1 MTESLNVNV
10 LVAAK
15 EEYTKQL
22 VYSLQPR
29 MYEILKGIFLQSQ
42 SENKKKRISLSKFQI
57 ELKSVPNWTDYKL
70 EEKIKKTKD
79 SYPYLMEL
87 ITAIFVSHVKIL
99 ACVRLSADDKSI
111 KIKVPNLNT
120 FLHKIIINMC
130 EQVYYNPSVID
141 EGKEKIY
148 SLITTSINDTIG
160 NQIPIQFI
168 LTEYL
173 SGVFEEKEKH
183 LNISDPD
190 PDPEPESEEE
200 PEEELEDSREIPVV
214 PIERPVEKIENGKD
228 FLDKEE
234 IRSFDE
240 LKSKKEPLLVTK
252 KEELEDESESEDED
266 EDEDED
272 EEERTNTTLF

>member
-1 MTESLNVNV
+1 MTESVNVNV

-183 LNISDPD
+183 LKIDD
-190 PDPEPESEEE
+190 QEPEPESEEE

-252 KEELEDESESEDED
+252 KEELEDDSEDES

>member
-1 MTESLNVNV
+1 MSESLNVNV

-42 SENKKKRISLSKFQI
+42 SENKKKRVSLSKFQI
-57 ELKSVPNWTDYKL
+57 ELKGVPNWTDYKL
-70 EEKIKKTKD
+70 EEKLKKTKD
-79 SYPYLMEL
+79 SYPYLMDL

-120 FLHKIIINMC
+120 FLHKIIINIC
-130 EQVYYNPSVID
+130 EQVYYNPSIID

-173 SGVFEEKEKH
+173 SGVFEEKEKP
-183 LNISDPD
+183 LKISDP
-190 PDPEPESEEE
+190 EEE
-200 PEEELEDSREIPVV
+200 PEEEPEDSQEIPIV
-214 PIERPVEKIENGKD
+214 PIERPVEKLENGKD
-228 FLDKEE
+228 FLDEEE
-234 IRSFDE
+234 IKSFDE
-240 LKSKKEPLLVTK
+240 LKSKKEPLKVTK
-252 KEELEDESESEDED
+252 KEDLEDESEESEEESEEECEED
-266 EDEDED
+266 PP
-272 EEERTNTTLF
+272 ERTNTTLF

>member
-120 FLHKIIINMC
+120 FLHKIVINMT
-130 EQVYYNPSVID
+130 EEVYYNPSVID

-148 SLITTSINDTIG
+148 SLITNSINDTIG

-173 SGVFEEKEKH
+173 SGVFEEKEKP
-183 LNISDPD
+183 LKIDD
-190 PDPEPESEEE
+190 QEPEEE
-200 PEEELEDSREIPVV
+200 PEEESEEELEDLREIPVV

-240 LKSKKEPLLVTK
+240 LKSKKEPLFLC
-252 KEELEDESESEDED
+252 
-266 EDEDED
+266 
-272 EEERTNTTLF
+272 